1 MSGPKARLT
10 DIEVEEVSGVDR
22 AANKRRFIVK
32 KSEGEM
38 TDEER
43 AAEAAAAAE
52 AEKTKKAA
60 EAAAA
65 EEAEKAK
72 KAAEEAEKARKAKEE
87 ADAAAEAEKAKKAA
101 EAEAEETKKAAA
113 THLALLTEKRDA
125 LVKGAEKLLASIDAL
140 DMTEAMS
147 HLSAMSD
154 ILWRAR
160 DEMAVVKLAKAES
173 AVVEQ
178 ASARVND
185 VAKAASRVDAKI
197 AVLIAKGC
205 APAGAPGKK
214 PDEMAKADPPWA
226 DILVA
231 LSAIAEG
238 VGKIAGCMAEDSVEM
253 AEKRAAEKA
262 ALAKASGGGDAAS
275 VLAAVEKA
283 VKEVA
288 SRVSKLEKAE
298 PPPNGSGPAGRSSVA
313 KSEPDWPADMAAA
326 SK

>member
-65 EEAEKAK
+65 E
-72 KAAEEAEKARKAKEE
+72 
-87 ADAAAEAEKAKKAA
+87 EAEKAKKAA